1 MDITREELR
10 KRLPHGALKEVAK
23 HARVSCGAVY
33 KYFNHRLNSYKI
45 ELAALDIAAQ
55 YCNRKKSIIRQ
66 IQDE

>member
-10 KRLPHGALKEVAK
+10 KILPHGSLKEVAE

-45 ELAALDIAAQ
+45 EIAALDIAAQ
-55 YCNRKKSIIRQ
+55 YYNRKRNIIKQ